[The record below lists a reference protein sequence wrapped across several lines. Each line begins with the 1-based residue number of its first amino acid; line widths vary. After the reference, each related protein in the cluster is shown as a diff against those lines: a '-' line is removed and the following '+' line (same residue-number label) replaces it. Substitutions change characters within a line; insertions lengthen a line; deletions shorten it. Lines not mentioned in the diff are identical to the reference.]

1 MKFVIA
7 ILAILLSGQAT
18 AHQWTPTYPVLKP
31 SYVEGIYSTRLK
43 LFNGR
48 RDVSYYEIQVLDE
61 NMNGVMFA
69 TNERV
74 IRVDY
79 LKTAEVDVY
88 IREQDID
95 TAVYICSKSK
105 LLAGNGTATVVSSR
119 ICSKLK

>member
-7 ILAILLSGQAT
+7 VLAVLLSGQAT
-18 AHQWTPTYPVLKP
+18 AHQWTPTYPQLKP

-74 IRVDY
+74 IRVEY

-95 TAVYICSKSK
+95 AAVYICSKSK
-105 LLAGNGTATVVSSR
+105 LLAGNDTATVVSSR

>member
-7 ILAILLSGQAT
+7 ILAVLLCGQAT
-18 AHQWTPTYPVLKP
+18 AHQWTPTYPELKP

-61 NMNGVMFA
+61 NMNGVIFA

-79 LKTAEVDVY
+79 LKTTEVDVY